1 MYVRL
6 VEAGRRTIE
15 EVPEQFR
22 EEVRT
27 KIEGGNGNG

>member
-22 EEVRT
+22 EEVKA
-27 KIEGGNGNG
+27 KIEGGKKNG